1 MKLIDKVNVHETFG
15 SGVGLESS
23 RYAIDMTSKVFR
35 MMIDDIYTD
44 KVTAVMRELSANAY
58 DAHVEAGNLD
68 VPFDVHLPIDLEP
81 WFSVRD
87 YGVSMDHDTVMHVF
101 TTLGRSTKTDS
112 DDVIGAFGVGS
123 KVGFAVADSFD
134 VVAYLDGEERKYVT
148 TLDVE
153 GIPTMTHLY
162 STETDEPNG
171 ILVKITPSDYMARQ
185 FAAKAPMVYLPYP
198 VRPTVNLPITFPEIV
213 MKGNGWNVYS
223 TPGTTGVRIAQGVV
237 SYPAPGYYSRVGALR
252 GDHTLV
258 IDVPIGSVAVAASR
272 EALSEDEETS
282 EAVRELVAVA
292 VSEINDRLVANI
304 IENVSS
310 YYEAV
315 KARNEANA
323 YAFVN
328 ELDLVYKGRK
338 VKNSI
343 QTKVDVVHS
352 GPGRAK
358 DDVAQ
363 KRLFLTLYPGAD
375 VPHNRVFVIDRS
387 DQKVLRRKLR
397 VKEFAD
403 NTNRF
408 VRVLHDP
415 TPKALAQIA
424 RALRADGDDIK
435 KLFVPIASLPDVKV
449 ERASRS
455 AGVTGVYLP
464 GEHGLTRLSEDP
476 TGDEILVPI
485 SKGTHTG
492 LITIK
497 GQTYKQ
503 TDLSA
508 LLRTIKE
515 DTGRTIVLLT
525 PAAYKRATGETAEA
539 GADALDTYVD
549 IMIDATLT
557 SRKERAIWE
566 ELYYGA
572 DVSATVIRKALGWT
586 ASQPTSHSLPY
597 PLNHFAETPDVSTEA
612 EAIRAKF
619 PLLFQSRDEI
629 HNAYIDSVL
638 KEDS

>member
-68 VPFDVHLPIDLEP
+68 VPFDVHLPTDLEP

-87 YGVSMDHDTVMHVF
+87 YGVSMDHETVMHVF

-112 DDVIGAFGVGS
+112 DEVIGAFGVGS

-162 STETDEPNG
+162 SAPTDEPNG
-171 ILVKITPSDYMARQ
+171 IMVRITPSDYMARQ
-185 FAAKAPMVYLPYP
+185 FAEKAPNVYLPYP

-258 IDVPIGSVAVAASR
+258 IDVPIGTVAVAASR
-272 EALSEDEETS
+272 EALSLDEETTES
-282 EAVRELVAVA
+282 LKELIEVAT
-292 VSEINDRLVANI
+292 SEINDRISASILSAPT
-304 IENVSS
+304 

-323 YAFVN
+323 YAFVTDLN
-328 ELDLVYKGRK
+328 LVYKGRK
-338 VKNSI
+338 VRDSI

-375 VPHNRVFVIDRS
+375 VPHNRTFVIDRS

-397 VKEFAD
+397 VKAFAD
-403 NTNRF
+403 NTSRF

-424 RALRADGDDIK
+424 RALRAEGDDLK
-435 KLFVPIASLPDVKV
+435 RLFIPIASLPDVKV
-449 ERASRS
+449 ERSARS
-455 AGVTGVYLP
+455 AGAAGVYLP
-464 GEHGLTRLSEDP
+464 GEFGLTRLSEDP

-497 GQTYKQ
+497 GRTYKQ
-503 TDLSA
+503 SDLST
-508 LLRTIKE
+508 LLLTIKE

-525 PAAYKRATGETAEA
+525 PAAYKRVTGSPATD
-539 GADALDTYVD
+539 GADALDTYAD
-549 IMIDATLT
+549 IMVDATLT

-572 DVSATVIRKALGWT
+572 DVSATVIRKVLGWT

-629 HNAYIDSVL
+629 HLAYIDTVL